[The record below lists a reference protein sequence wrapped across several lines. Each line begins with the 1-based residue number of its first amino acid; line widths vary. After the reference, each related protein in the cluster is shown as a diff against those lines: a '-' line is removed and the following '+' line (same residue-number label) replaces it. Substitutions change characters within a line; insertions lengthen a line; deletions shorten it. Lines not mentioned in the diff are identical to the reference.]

1 MRLDWGRFHLIS
13 RKEKEVIRLLNEHIQ
28 MVQRTV
34 EGLTDVVKAARACDW
49 ATVELKAELMA
60 KYEALA
66 DDAHREAVV
75 EISQGAF
82 FAGMR
87 EDFLDLLEQM
97 DEIADAGMNAA
108 RIMAQSPLE
117 GGEFK
122 VLYGEPGPSIEDFVA
137 RVTSTVGLLGESVNA
152 LQADTNVA
160 VEKAL
165 SIEKIE
171 EEADDA
177 KANLIKKLYSRK
189 GSLDVLSLL
198 QLRDFVLKLDEVA
211 DAAEDSSDLVISMVA
226 KATA

>member
-1 MRLDWGRFHLIS
+1 
-13 RKEKEVIRLLNEHIQ
+13 

-34 EGLTDVVKAARACDW
+34 EGLPDVVKAARAGDW

-97 DEIADAGMNAA
+97 DGIADAGMNAA
-108 RIMAQSPLE
+108 RIMAQNPLT

-137 RVTSTVGLLGESVNA
+137 RVISTVGLLGESVQA

-160 VEKAL
+160 V
-165 SIEKIE
+165 
-171 EEADDA
+171 
-177 KANLIKKLYSRK
+177 
-189 GSLDVLSLL
+189 
-198 QLRDFVLKLDEVA
+198 
-211 DAAEDSSDLVISMVA
+211 
-226 KATA
+226 

>member
-1 MRLDWGRFHLIS
+1 
-13 RKEKEVIRLLNEHIQ
+13 

-34 EGLTDVVKAARACDW
+34 EGLTDVVKAARAGDW

-122 VLYGEPGPSIEDFVA
+122 VFYGEPGPSIEDFVA
-137 RVTSTVGLLGESVNA
+137 RVLSTVGLLGESVNA

-177 KANLIKKLYSRK
+177 KANLIRKLYSRK
-189 GSLDVLSLL
+189 GSLDILSLL
-198 QLRDFVLKLDEVA
+198 QLRDFVLKLDVVA
-211 DAAEDSSDLVISMVA
+211 DAAEDSSDLVIAMVA